1 MHCWLN
7 TNIDI
12 NRYQFLN
19 QRIPAVWDDLEQVI
33 NDILSKYDIQ
43 YLSNDDKR
51 VIDAQRKRESSK
63 TVNEGSRY
71 TEVLREMNARL
82 HDFIKTKPL
91 EEIRQ
96 MCIKYN
102 NLYCRPPLESA
113 EFERM

>member
-51 VIDAQRKRESSK
+51 VIDAQRGR
-63 TVNEGSRY
+63 V
-71 TEVLREMNARL
+71 AR
-82 HDFIKTKPL
+82 
-91 EEIRQ
+91 Q
-96 MCIKYN
+96 
-102 NLYCRPPLESA
+102 
-113 EFERM
+113 